1 MFLFTLF
8 VHNKNLI
15 SLYYWILQV
24 LVGHTDQVTCVAVA
38 ITNKSLVV
46 SGSRDANLI
55 VWDMDTG
62 ADVHLL
68 SGHLGY
74 VTCVKVAGDG
84 SVAVSGMVQI
94 YMFSSTVI
102 LHSLYT
108 YPCSCY

>member
-1 MFLFTLF
+1 M
-8 VHNKNLI
+8 
-15 SLYYWILQV
+15 

-68 SGHLGY
+68 TGHLGY
-74 VTCVKVAGDG
+74 VTCINVAGDG
-84 SVAVSGMVQI
+84 SVAVSGTTKT
-94 YMFSSTVI
+94 FSSP
-102 LHSLYT
+102 SLVY
-108 YPCSCY
+108 